1 MIRLR
6 QCLFAL
12 TCIRGFIGHVAAENT
27 YGVEFLYPTEGLTL
41 HYMDIVN
48 VTYTSG
54 FPSPQMWVFCSNAS
68 DVTASIITEEKT
80 TSLPYNASKLM
91 QIDWVGGSPCWFD
104 LKPDNNGGKGRN
116 SPQFA
121 VDPSARPTP
130 ITVGLEQPTS
140 STSTT
145 STSTSTTEAATA
157 GTTTTGTT
165 TTGTTT
171 TGSSTGSTAS
181 QYATG
186 ASAIGTASP
195 NSSANT
201 NPESASSST
210 SAAATASKSSEGL
223 STGVKAAI
231 GIAVALGCVVIL
243 ALAAFFY
250 WRRRRAQNAQ
260 NQMLV
265 QHTEQDLKAPEVYTP
280 DYKSPPVY
288 THTAHEMYAPVT
300 ELPASSDGFHYEL
313 SGRGSNV
320 PKEFGGR

>member
-1 MIRLR
+1 MVHLR

-12 TCIRGFIGHVAAENT
+12 TCIRGFIGHVAADSTN
-27 YGVEFLYPTEGLTL
+27 GVEFLYPTEGLTL

-68 DVTASIITEEKT
+68 DVTASLITGKELEADFNLLCTEEKT

-116 SPQFA
+116 
-121 VDPSARPTP
+121 T
-130 ITVGLEQPTS
+130 
-140 STSTT
+140 
-145 STSTSTTEAATA
+145 
-157 GTTTTGTT
+157 
-165 TTGTTT
+165 
-171 TGSSTGSTAS
+171 
-181 QYATG
+181 
-186 ASAIGTASP
+186 
-195 NSSANT
+195 
-201 NPESASSST
+201 
-210 SAAATASKSSEGL
+210 TASKSSGGL

-265 QHTEQDLKAPEVYTP
+265 QHTENDLKAPEVYTP

-288 THTAHEMYAPVT
+288 THAAHEMYAPVT
-300 ELPASSDGFHYEL
+300 ELPASSDGFHHEL
-313 SGRGSNV
+313 PDRGSNV